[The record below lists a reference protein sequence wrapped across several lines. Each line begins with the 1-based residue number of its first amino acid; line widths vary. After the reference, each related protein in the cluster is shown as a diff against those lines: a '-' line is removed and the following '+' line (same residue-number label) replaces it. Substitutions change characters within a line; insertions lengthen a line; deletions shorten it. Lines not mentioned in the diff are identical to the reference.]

1 MHKVLLV
8 DDDELIVEIYRK
20 RLMQGGYE
28 VAVAMDGLAAM
39 KALHSVR
46 PDVLVLDV
54 MMPKFSGIEVLKFIR
69 SQPDL
74 NAIRIVVLSNFY
86 ADHAEREHAAARADL
101 QFAKATCTP
110 AKLMDAIARLFTGLP
125 VQPVATVV
133 SSTPPPAAPPVAP
146 PLPTPAPP
154 PPPPVPSPAPEVG
167 EASAESKVRHDFLND
182 APKTLALLRQLNAA
196 FVRDQSPSARDLH
209 LLDFY
214 RKVHYVTALAGMAR
228 CADIA
233 LLCSALEA
241 TLLELH
247 ERPRYFGPSPVQ
259 TIDATL
265 TFLESLFAA
274 PSHSGVN
281 PQQAGTALV
290 VDDDPISARAM
301 AMALTRA
308 GFRATSFQDPA
319 AALQAARK
327 SRFDLVLLDLVMPGM
342 DGFELCQHLRALPA
356 YQRTPI
362 IFVTGDADFQSRSV
376 SLLQSGND
384 LIAKPV
390 MPLEVAL
397 KAVTHLLRLRLSAP
411 PTSA

>member
-69 SQPDL
+69 SQSDL

-146 PLPTPAPP
+146 PPP
-154 PPPPVPSPAPEVG
+154 PSPAPEVG

-290 VDDDPISARAM
+290 VDDDAISVRAM

-327 SRFDLVLLDLVMPGM
+327 SHFDLVLLDLVMPGM

-411 PTSA
+411 DTSA